1 MSDALTSLGGGRA
14 TPAGPTALVDVVL
27 PSGASFPVHAQEV
40 EYLTQLAA
48 RYLAENHFANVSD
61 FQDVDRMLLMEL
73 MCFRWGTWISQG
85 YDYDLGPVDLDELQK
100 AIRTH
105 SGEVRMVKKQ
115 LEIDTVSRNRSR
127 GEDSVSGYL
136 SNLLARAKE
145 FGVMRETQLARALN
159 LFQEMKA
166 LLTLHLNCDAVERAE
181 MHMELEDVLAWIT
194 DVAIPEFDAVDA
206 HFRRHQQRLWVRS
219 L

>member
-1 MSDALTSLGGGRA
+1 MSDVLASLGGARA
-14 TPAGPTALVDVVL
+14 TQASPTALVDVVL

-85 YDYDLGPVDLDELQK
+85 YDYDAGPVDLDELQK

-115 LEIDTVSRNRSR
+115 LEIDTVSRNKSR
-127 GEDSVSGYL
+127 GEDSVAGYI

-145 FGVMRETQLARALN
+145 FGVMREEQLAAALN
-159 LFQEMKA
+159 LAQELKA
-166 LLTLHLNCDAVERAE
+166 LVTLHLNCDEVERAE
-181 MHMELEDVLAWIT
+181 MHMEIEDVLRWIT
-194 DVAIPEFDAVDA
+194 DVFVPEFDAVDA
-206 HFRRHQQRLWVRS
+206 YFRQHSQRLWVRS